1 MDRKQSPGTK
11 RTFVWLV
18 VAVHGPDGPDMDTF
32 TLLVQA
38 CGQRPAAS
46 SELAE
51 LIKCWYYVFHER
63 TFL

>member
-1 MDRKQSPGTK
+1 MFGS
-11 RTFVWLV
+11 L
-18 VAVHGPDGPDMDTF
+18 VAVHGPDGPDGPDMDTF
-32 TLLVQA
+32 TLLVQP